1 MLRFSFPKVPLNSFL
16 LLPPCFPAIG
26 PGFRQLNLS
35 YCNTWSGRGDSN
47 PRPQPWQGCALP
59 LSYTRIR
66 GGRSTVSYQQSMIA
80 GQERFARVAFA
91 VLGSHRARHG
101 AAADDPR
108 GAVRTSRRTRAD
120 LSDLFAS
127 ARLHGRRS
135 CGTPRPTSPAH
146 IARPFFSRTR
156 RAVSGLQ

>member
-1 MLRFSFPKVPLNSFL
+1 
-16 LLPPCFPAIG
+16 
-26 PGFRQLNLS
+26 
-35 YCNTWSGRGDSN
+35 
-47 PRPQPWQGCALP
+47 
-59 LSYTRIR
+59 
-66 GGRSTVSYQQSMIA
+66 MIA